1 MESLLLRSQ
10 NKVRLVSLDFQ
21 RFLID
26 QIRWEERMIGILGAR
41 GAGKTTLLLQHLK
54 RDLPKD
60 GTSLYASLD
69 DFYFSDH
76 RLFDFAEE
84 FNLKGGRYLLLDEI
98 HKYPSWSR
106 ELKLIYDNLPELKIV
121 FTSSSILEIY
131 KGESDLSRRLVT
143 YLLPELSFREF
154 IQLETGQV
162 FKSFKIQDL
171 LKSHVE
177 ITSEILSEIK
187 PIPLFQNYL
196 PYGAYPYYIEGI
208 DSFPEKLQK
217 TLQLTLEV
225 DINAVENM
233 DFEMI
238 FKLKKLINLIS
249 TSVPFTPNV
258 SELAR
263 KSGIS
268 RPSLLRALDL
278 LDRARI
284 IQNLHKSN
292 SGIGA
297 LTKPEKIYLNNSS
310 LFYALAGNNAQIG
323 TIRETFFAN
332 QTAIV
337 SKVNLAERGDFVL
350 DEKWVFEVGGKNKD
364 QAQIHGIP
372 DSYLVKD
379 DIEMGVG
386 NIIPLWLFGF
396 LY

>member
-196 PYGAYPYYIEGI
+196 QYGAYPYYIEGI

-350 DEKWVFEVGGKNKD
+350 DEKWVFEVGGKNKG

-379 DIEMGVG
+379 DIEIGVG

>member
-21 RFLID
+21 RFLIN

-54 RDLPKD
+54 KDLPMD
-60 GTSLYASLD
+60 GTAMYASLD

-84 FNLKGGRYLLLDEI
+84 FSLKGGRYLLLDEI

-154 IQLETGQV
+154 IQLESGQV
-162 FKSFKIQDL
+162 FQSVKLQDL

-177 ITSEILSEIK
+177 FTSNILSELK

-196 PYGAYPYYIEGI
+196 HYGAYPYFKEGI
-208 DSFPEKLQK
+208 ESFPEKLQK

-284 IQNLHKSN
+284 IQNLHKVN

-297 LTKPEKIYLNNSS
+297 LTKPEKIYLNNPS
-310 LFYALAGNNAQIG
+310 LFYALAGSSAQIG

-332 QTAIV
+332 QSAVV
-337 SKVNLAERGDFVL
+337 SKVNLAEKGDFIL
-350 DEKWVFEVGGKNKD
+350 DEKWVFEVGGRNKN
-364 QAQIHGIP
+364 QSQIQGIP

-379 DIEMGVG
+379 DIEIGVG